1 MSATEALGAA
11 LATDHRSPPFW
22 GPTRAMQHF
31 TFRARTFVAALAL
44 PVLASEA
51 AAQNRYL
58 FSIDWQGPTVGL
70 PTTTGAPITEGDILR
85 PTTLSSLP
93 ALGAPTPPSIAIPHG
108 AGGLGLLPVCAGH
121 MGGTPCIVEVDALS
135 LGVDHHFM
143 PNVPIRAGQI
153 LFSVDEYAGGLFPS
167 PTPSVGTE
175 GPVGDAAAD
184 GFVNLGTLVPAPL
197 APAPGRNVGVQD
209 GDGLA
214 SGSGVTY
221 PSVGLREPI
230 IAAPGPFNA
239 GDSIDALDY
248 VETSATSVIGR
259 YFSLDSGFPDP
270 LDLVPNTGSAAAHG
284 FVGGDVLT
292 NVPGGGGAPVVY
304 APAMM
309 LGLDLVGGPN
319 SDDLDALILRENNT
333 AGYQRSF
340 QPFDWMS
347 PNTDML
353 IFSVRRGSAV
363 IGMPDSLFGLPIMP
377 GDLLIPPIPTALGG
391 ISPFPAIFI
400 AAENLGLRTLRFSAT
415 ADDLCA
421 ADSLRGTI
429 HDCDGDGVEDAIA
442 IALGSVVDANFDG
455 VPDSCQLGSVGT
467 PFCLCAP
474 GSPAPCGNFFAGGGC
489 LNFSGTGAVLSG
501 FGTASVAA
509 DNLFL
514 TTSGMNPATF
524 AVPII
529 SATSFGPALI
539 QNGKLCVGPTFQRMG
554 AYPTGT
560 GTMVFGPIVGLAS
573 TLAPPIVI
581 LPLSTWN
588 FQVWYRDIGG
598 PCGGNS
604 NLSNALAV
612 TFTP

>member
-1 MSATEALGAA
+1 MQHPFLNARALVAAFALPA
-11 LATDHRSPPFW
+11 LA
-22 GPTRAMQHF
+22 GQ
-31 TFRARTFVAALAL
+31 
-44 PVLASEA
+44 A

-70 PTTTGAPITEGDILR
+70 PDPSGVPITEGDVLT
-85 PTTLSSLP
+85 PSTGTSLP
-93 ALGAPTPPSIAIPHG
+93 ALGAPAPPSIAIPHG
-108 AGGLGLLPVCAGH
+108 VGGLGLLPICVGH
-121 MGGTPCIVEVDALS
+121 PGGTPCVVEVDALS
-135 LGVDHHFM
+135 LGVDHRFQ

-153 LFSVDEYAGGLFPS
+153 LFSVDEYAAGLFGA

-175 GPVGDAAAD
+175 GPVGDGAAD
-184 GFVNLGTLVPAPL
+184 AFVNLGALAPAPL
-197 APAPGRNVGVQD
+197 APMPGRNVGVQD

-230 IAAPGPFNA
+230 VAAPGPFNA

-248 VETSATSVIGR
+248 VEFTATTVIGR

-284 FVGGDVLT
+284 FVGGDVLIK
-292 NVPGGGGAPVVY
+292 PAGGPAPVVY
-304 APAMM
+304 APAVM
-309 LGLDLVGGPN
+309 LGLDLVGGPD
-319 SDDLDALILRENNT
+319 SDDLDALILRENNVP
-333 AGYQRSF
+333 GYQRSF
-340 QPFDWMS
+340 QPYDWMT

-391 ISPFPAIFI
+391 VSPFPAIFI
-400 AAENLGLRTLRFSAT
+400 AAENLGLSTFRFAAT

-421 ADSLRGTI
+421 ADALRGTL
-429 HDCDGDGVEDAIA
+429 HDCDGDGVEDAVA
-442 IALGSVVDANFDG
+442 IALGSVVDANLDG
-455 VPDSCQLGSVGT
+455 VPDGCVLGPVGT
-467 PFCLCAP
+467 AFCLCAP

-489 LNFSGTGAVLSG
+489 LNAAGTGAVLTG
-501 FGTASVAA
+501 FGSTSVGA

-514 TTSGMNPATF
+514 TTSGMNAGTF
-524 AVPII
+524 AVPIM
-529 SATSFGPALI
+529 SMTSFGPALI
-539 QNGKLCVGPTFQRMG
+539 QNGKLCVGPVFRRMG
-554 AYPTGT
+554 IFPTGA
-560 GTMVFGPIVGLAS
+560 GTMVFGPIVGVAAA
-573 TLAPPIVI
+573 LAPPVAI
-581 LPLSTWN
+581 LPLSSWN
-588 FQVWYRDIGG
+588 FQTWYRDIGG

-604 NLSNALAV
+604 NLSNALSV

>member
-1 MSATEALGAA
+1 MQLVG
-11 LATDHRSPPFW
+11 RSPLTTERPGLR

-44 PVLASEA
+44 PALAGQA

-85 PTTLSSLP
+85 PTTIDSLP
-93 ALGAPTPPSIAIPHG
+93 ALGAPAPPSIAIPHG
-108 AGGLGLLPVCAGH
+108 PGGLGLLPVCAGH

-143 PNVPIRAGQI
+143 PNVPIRAGQV
-153 LFSVDEYAGGLFPS
+153 LFSVDEYAAGLFPF
-167 PTPSVGTE
+167 PVPSVASE
-175 GPVGDAAAD
+175 FPVGDGAAD
-184 GFVNLGTLVPAPL
+184 GFMNLGMLPPGPL
-197 APAPGRNVGVQD
+197 APGAGRNVGVQD
-209 GDGLA
+209 GDGFV

-230 IAAPGPFNA
+230 LAVPGPFNA

-248 VETSATSVIGR
+248 VEVTATSVIR
-259 YFSLDSGFPDP
+259 RFFSLDAGFPDP

-292 NVPGGGGAPVVY
+292 TPAGGGAPVLY

-309 LGLDLVGGPN
+309 LGLDLVGGPD

-333 AGYQRSF
+333 PGYQRSF

-391 ISPFPAIFI
+391 VSPFPAIFL
-400 AAENLGLRTLRFSAT
+400 AAENLGLRTFRSSASN
-415 ADDLCA
+415 DDLCA

-429 HDCDGDGVEDAIA
+429 FDCDGDGVEDAVA
-442 IALGSVVDANFDG
+442 IGLGAVVDANLDG
-455 VPDSCQLGSVGT
+455 VPDSCQLGPVGT

-474 GSPAPCGNFFAGGGC
+474 GTPAPCGNFFAGGGC

-501 FGTASVAA
+501 FGTTSVAA
-509 DNLFL
+509 DNLML
-514 TTSGMNPATF
+514 TVSGMNPATF

-539 QNGKLCVGPTFQRMG
+539 QNGKLCVGPSFQRMG

-560 GTMVFGPIVGLAS
+560 GTLVFGPIVGLAAS
-573 TLAPPIVI
+573 LPPPIVI

-604 NLSNALAV
+604 NLSNALSV